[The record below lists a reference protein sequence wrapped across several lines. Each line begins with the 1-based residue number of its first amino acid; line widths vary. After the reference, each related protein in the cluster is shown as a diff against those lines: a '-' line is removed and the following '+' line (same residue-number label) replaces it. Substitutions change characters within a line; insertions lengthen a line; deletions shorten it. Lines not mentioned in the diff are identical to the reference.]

1 MIVYGPVPSRRLG
14 QSLGI
19 NHIPPKTCSYSC
31 CYCQLGRTDKMQ
43 IARRGFY
50 SPEEIFLEV
59 EQKLKQVNASG
70 KVVDYLSFVPDGEP
84 TLDINL
90 GTEIALL
97 KRLNIK
103 IAVITNASLLWMED
117 VREDLLR
124 ADWVSVKF
132 DAADEETWRLI
143 DRPYG
148 ALKLQKILNGIE
160 EFAKMFKGT
169 LVTETMLVN
178 GLNDSLSNLENIAGK
193 LADIKPEKAFLLVP
207 TRPPAE
213 PNVIRASN
221 EKLLEAARLI
231 RRLAGIPVEWITGDE
246 QEDGFF
252 FTGNI
257 ADDLLS
263 ITAVHPLKADI
274 VDEILNK
281 QETDRGIADRSIIEK
296 LVECGELLEFWHE
309 GKKFYRKNIQGNHEK
324 K

>member
-1 MIVYGPVPSRRLG
+1 MIIYGPVPSRRLG

-43 IARRGFY
+43 IARREFY

-59 EQKLKQVNASG
+59 EQKLKQVKASG

-90 GTEIALL
+90 GTEIVLL

-117 VREDLLR
+117 VREDLLQ
-124 ADWVSVKF
+124 ADWVSVKL
-132 DAADEETWRLI
+132 DAADEKTWRLI
-143 DRPYG
+143 DRPHG
-148 ALKLQKILNGIE
+148 ALNLQQILNGIG

-169 LVTETMLVN
+169 LVTETMLVD
-178 GLNDSLSNLENIAGK
+178 GVNDSFPNLENIARK

-207 TRPPAE
+207 TRSPAE
-213 PNVIRASN
+213 PNVMRASN
-221 EKLLEAARLI
+221 KKLLEAARLI

-246 QEDGFF
+246 REDGFF

-257 ADDLLS
+257 AEDLLS

-274 VDEILNK
+274 VDEILKK
-281 QETDRGIADRSIIEK
+281 QEADRGTIET

-309 GKKFYRKNIQGNHEK
+309 GKKFYRKNIQGDYGKLH
-324 K
+324 